1 MNTYYLKRAR
11 ELWNSG
17 YRNLDRHNQRAWVRS
32 LKMLGPKWLLLKKV
46 EKTCAAQSGS

>member
-17 YRNLDRHNQRAWVRS
+17 YSNLDRHNQRAWVRS
-32 LKMLGPKWLLLKKV
+32 LRMLGPKWLLLKKV
-46 EKTCAAQSGS
+46 PKCAAPSGS